1 MKRKINVFTFF
12 VVVIL
17 IILAFQNKAEA
28 NSYSIDNMDIQATI
42 QSDGSVKIEQE
53 LTYKFNGHYNGIYI
67 TVPYNF
73 TDIENEE
80 IIKNDRID
88 DDIYN
93 GESVL
98 VEKVVLENSET
109 SFSLGAEYSTQN
121 GDNGVYTET
130 NTDGIKKIKI
140 YSPSTDE
147 EKTFKI
153 YYTIN
158 NLCVKH
164 NDIGELYYNFIGGA
178 WDETIKKLNIDIYL
192 PNNNSDI
199 KIWGHGPY
207 NGESKIINNR
217 HANFNVKNVKPGQ
230 YVAARILF
238 DNQNII
244 NSTKESKIDAI
255 GIVLADEKAILDN
268 KEGKDKFTEYILL
281 FALILLIY
289 WIVLLLI
296 FEKDKKYIPMII
308 EEDELFKKYNPMIAG
323 CIQGSRNVLAR
334 DIIAVALNLID
345 KGIIKI
351 EIKPRIVSAKENYTY
366 LISKNFELED
376 QMDEIEAFI
385 YEWIFNGKPG
395 AYLEERL
402 KEMPKEKD
410 ANDKFQELNKLAEKN
425 LSSLKANETKVPT
438 IIRVF
443 NTILFIICLFLT
455 GKHILYN
462 GFNVYNPSSQIG
474 FITAILMAIIMFF
487 PIIMGLMIIP
497 LNLIIIIR
505 RAINKSV
512 QKVTGQK
519 VVTTTISLLV
529 FFGIIIALTY
539 FFISAKY
546 IVADEILICISTI
559 ILLTDNLML
568 KNNPSMLED
577 YNRLNFLKDKIKN
590 YSIMEDRDIEQVV
603 LWGKYLAYAVSF
615 GIADKLLSRIKGLNL
630 DDDLLNMAYEMEKF
644 IISDYYYFYR
654 YGGLDAVFLKSYT
667 DVSMSMLESFGNSGG
682 GDFSGGG
689 GGFSGGGGYSGGG
702 RKWRRRWS
710 LLNKI
715 YKYFT

>member
-1 MKRKINVFTFF
+1 MKRKVEILSFF
-12 VVVIL
+12 VVLILVI
-17 IILAFQNKAEA
+17 IVFQNKVEA
-28 NSYSIDNMDIQATI
+28 NSYSIENMDIQATI
-42 QSDGSVKIEQE
+42 QTDGSVKIEQE

-73 TDIENEE
+73 TDIENEK

-98 VEKVVLENSET
+98 VEKVVLKNSET
-109 SFSLGAEYSTQN
+109 AFSLGAEYSTQN
-121 GDNGVYTET
+121 GDNGIYTET
-130 NTDGIKKIKI
+130 NTDGLKKIKI
-140 YSPSTDE
+140 YSPSKNIT
-147 EKTFKI
+147 KTFEI
-153 YYTIN
+153 DYTIN

-192 PNNNSDI
+192 PNNNSEI

-207 NGESKIINNR
+207 SGKSEIIDNR
-217 HANFNVKNVKPGQ
+217 YANFKVTNVRPGQ

-238 DNQNII
+238 DKQNII
-244 NSTKESKIDAI
+244 DSTKESKIDATK
-255 GIVLADEKAILDN
+255 IVLADEKEILDN
-268 KEGKDKFTEYILL
+268 KEGKDKFTKYILI
-281 FALILLIY
+281 FAIVLLIY

-296 FEKDKKYIPMII
+296 FEKDKKYTPMII

-345 KGIIKI
+345 KGMIKL
-351 EIKPRIVSAKENYTY
+351 EIKPKIVSSKENYTY
-366 LISKNFELED
+366 LISKNLELED

-402 KEMPKEKD
+402 KEMPKEDD
-410 ANDKFQELNKLAEKN
+410 ANKKFKELNKLAEKN
-425 LSSLKANETKVPT
+425 LSKLKANEAKVPT

-443 NTILFIICLFLT
+443 NTILFIICLFLAV
-455 GKHILYN
+455 KHILYN
-462 GFNVYNPSSQIG
+462 GFNLYNPSSQRG
-474 FITAILMAIIMFF
+474 FIMMILMITIMFF
-487 PIIMGLMIIP
+487 PVIMGLMFIP

-505 RAINKSV
+505 RAINRNV

-539 FFISAKY
+539 FFIPAKY
-546 IVADEILICISTI
+546 LVADEILICISTI

-577 YNRLNFLKDKIKN
+577 YNRLNLLKNKIKN
-590 YSIMEDRDIEQVV
+590 YSMMEDRDIEQVV

-615 GIADKLLSRIKGLNL
+615 GIADKLLSRIKGLHL

-654 YGGLDAVFLKSYT
+654 YGGLDAVFLKSYA
-667 DVSMSMLESFGNSGG
+667 DVSMSILEAYGTAAGG

-702 RKWRRRWS
+702 RKRRRRRR
-710 LLNKI
+710 LLKI
-715 YKYFT
+715 L